1 MSDLKTHVSVSFGL
15 QVSDFRTLLRVLE
28 WKLRAQTAP
37 PKLGVKLETEDI
49 TRWCGNDSGVR
60 PHREGWDCVRNDTQQ
75 WVAALREVTEVTEVS
90 RGSGAKGTAP
100 DSGDQDAD
108 RVDEANRARG
118 VLIQGQWYLAFFFF
132 FLPYLCCFL
141 PLSSDPVGIHPS
153 KKLIKGLPT
162 NPILIRTKV
171 GNHLM

>member
-49 TRWCGNDSGVR
+49 TRWCGNDSGLR

-75 WVAALREVTEVTEVS
+75 WVAALREVTEVS
-90 RGSGAKGTAP
+90 RGSGARGAAP

-118 VLIQGQWYLAFFFF
+118 VLIQGQWYLALFFFCLF
-132 FLPYLCCFL
+132 FCHICAAFYLCQVTL
-141 PLSSDPVGIHPS
+141 WAYIPARS
-153 KKLIKGLPT
+153 
-162 NPILIRTKV
+162 
-171 GNHLM
+171 